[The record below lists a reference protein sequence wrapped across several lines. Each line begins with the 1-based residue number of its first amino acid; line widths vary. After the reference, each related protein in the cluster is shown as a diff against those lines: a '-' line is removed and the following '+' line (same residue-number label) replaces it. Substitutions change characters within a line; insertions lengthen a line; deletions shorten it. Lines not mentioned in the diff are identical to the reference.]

1 MSIIGYLGGNLPAD
15 GPARSEDLKNICEVP
30 PVEGEELVGRL
41 KRAGGVREV
50 YERVEDYDPVLRRH
64 CRL

>member
-1 MSIIGYLGGNLPAD
+1 MSVIGYLGGNLRVECMKRPD
-15 GPARSEDLKNICEVP
+15 GLEEVGKERP
-30 PVEGEELVGRL
+30 EEGEELVGGL
-41 KRAGGVREV
+41 KRVGGVREV